1 MYSFVRIVSPL
12 AYKFPISGYALT
24 GDAILVLSLD
34 TRANVLEKGAV
45 SALIVFNSK
54 RRRPKMV

>member
-1 MYSFVRIVSPL
+1 MYSFVRIVSP
-12 AYKFPISGYALT
+12 
-24 GDAILVLSLD
+24 AILVLSLD

-45 SALIVFNSK
+45 SALIVYNSK